1 MKKVILLMAACV
13 AVGTAFVACSSDD
26 DLVQQAPVVPEE
38 NVETPKGTPFS
49 VQPISDATRC
59 VRYNANAW
67 DGTSAFGKPWVR
79 EFKLYGKQGENLW
92 MKNAIFQRDA
102 YTSTTWAPV
111 RDATGAIS
119 EVNWPAD
126 NTATTEVVE
135 SAAPTSFYAITDN
148 AIDGTKSDALAN
160 VSSWMAPT
168 VGQFGYVMPTTT
180 KANME
185 WIDESQGNGTYKEV
199 STAYVDSTKVTDLMV
214 ASAETNEAGT
224 TGGVLDLA
232 FTHALAGLTVK
243 ARFLS
248 NLSAGQGNYVTI
260 KYIKICGLKTSGTY
274 TYGAGWSGL
283 DDYVIYYKEWTGTDK
298 PVLSA
303 QLESTASK
311 DITIE
316 DLVCPGE
323 WLAIPQSTTPWD
335 TSFMGNDAAAPGV
348 AYVAVRLVDDKTGDD
363 LELWYPLNITLTAAK
378 NKVLTIDLGQ
388 FFEPYD
394 TEDNVNAVHYYKPT
408 SVVPTT

>member
-1 MKKVILLMAACV
+1 MKKMVLMAAFV

-38 NVETPKGTPFS
+38 NVDTPKGTPFS

-92 MKNAIFQRDA
+92 MKNVIFQRDGF
-102 YTSTTWAPV
+102 TSTTWAPV

-119 EVNWPAD
+119 VVNWPAD
-126 NTATTEVVE
+126 DPETTEVVE

-148 AIDGTKSDALAN
+148 AINASASDKIAN
-160 VSSWMAPT
+160 VDNWMT
-168 VGQFGYVMPTTT
+168 TLGSFEYTMPTTT

-185 WIDESQGNGTYKEV
+185 WIDETAGMNCVYKTE
-199 STAYVDSTKVTDLMV
+199 STAYMDSTKVTDLMV

-248 NLSAGQGNYVTI
+248 DYSANKHNFVTI
-260 KYIKICGLKTSGTY
+260 QYCNQIGQAERGRCHDCFPCSSFLEFSV
-274 TYGAGWSGL
+274 AQH
-283 DDYVIYYKEWTGTDK
+283 YVYLGI
-298 PVLSA
+298 
-303 QLESTASK
+303 TA
-311 DITIE
+311 I
-316 DLVCPGE
+316 
-323 WLAIPQSTTPWD
+323 
-335 TSFMGNDAAAPGV
+335 
-348 AYVAVRLVDDKTGDD
+348 
-363 LELWYPLNITLTAAK
+363 
-378 NKVLTIDLGQ
+378 
-388 FFEPYD
+388 
-394 TEDNVNAVHYYKPT
+394 
-408 SVVPTT
+408 